1 MNEKELRKLWEKLKG
16 EFDLGTFEA
25 FKKNMDSV
33 EKRARFFYSLTNDPN
48 DPVDLGEYKDYEA
61 RLGMQN
67 APIPN
72 LPKQEPDVN
81 AEIKNAWFSP
91 LYSWAKGRGGQF
103 KLYEKGNSF
112 VYSTYSETTEDTTDL
127 IFYKNGGFRFKQ
139 TDPNN
144 MSTTKTDIGNWVP
157 NPNGVGFVITMNSGD
172 VFDTQVNKWKI
183 SPKSTE
189 SPSQSN
195 TTQPTTQTNTKPKDN
210 YNIGSAQGEL
220 DYYTKNDN
228 LNENLV
234 KKIVS
239 KHLHSVL

>member
-1 MNEKELRKLWEKLKG
+1 MDEKLLYNLWKSVSKKFLIGTFEEFKSNMLTIQDRKAFFDLVTSKG
-16 EFDLGTFEA
+16 FDLGNYE
-25 FKKNMDSV
+25 
-33 EKRARFFYSLTNDPN
+33 E
-48 DPVDLGEYKDYEA
+48 YEA
-61 RLGMQN
+61 DLSGVN
-67 APIPN
+67 SPIPN
-72 LPKQEPDVN
+72 LPKQTDPNE
-81 AEIKNAWFSP
+81 AIKNAWFSP